1 MSWKIGRT
9 VKLDARLKEISM
21 HVPMEILDQNWK
33 IELTQQWT
41 SERLAQ
47 AMEQLVLAKLNLN
60 RTVGERVRA
69 SESEINKAWTDAIVE
84 IAVEAKNT

>member
-1 MSWKIGRT
+1 
-9 VKLDARLKEISM
+9 M
-21 HVPMEILDQNWK
+21 HVPMEILNQNWK

-47 AMEQLVLAKLNLN
+47 AMEQLVLEKLNLN